1 MRVIVI
7 EISDDSGSAHSS
19 AASSCPAAPAS
30 CNLEVEA
37 PVTSDIEFKFTWPIE
52 AFLKKAATTN
62 SR

>member
-7 EISDDSGSAHSS
+7 DISDDSGSAHSS
-19 AASSCPAAPAS
+19 AASACPAPAS

-62 SR
+62 AR